1 MPGPFNSHRI
11 PELIWVKS
19 KALGSRMLLAPRGCT
34 ARLLRIA
41 PMTLYY
47 FRIQNTSGGEVADL
61 STDLANHDAAWTE
74 LANVC
79 GDLVRDATRSLRP
92 NAHWQLELLDV
103 AKKPLFRIRVVAES
117 FGSDWRIT

>member
-1 MPGPFNSHRI
+1 
-11 PELIWVKS
+11 
-19 KALGSRMLLAPRGCT
+19 
-34 ARLLRIA
+34 LLRIA
-41 PMTLYY
+41 PWRSIISVS
-47 FRIQNTSGGEVADL
+47 RILPVGEVADL

-117 FGSDWRIT
+117 FG

>member
-1 MPGPFNSHRI
+1 
-11 PELIWVKS
+11 
-19 KALGSRMLLAPRGCT
+19 
-34 ARLLRIA
+34 
-41 PMTLYY
+41 MTLYY

-117 FGSDWRIT
+117 FGSDWRDNVTPALIVMFWRWQRLESGR